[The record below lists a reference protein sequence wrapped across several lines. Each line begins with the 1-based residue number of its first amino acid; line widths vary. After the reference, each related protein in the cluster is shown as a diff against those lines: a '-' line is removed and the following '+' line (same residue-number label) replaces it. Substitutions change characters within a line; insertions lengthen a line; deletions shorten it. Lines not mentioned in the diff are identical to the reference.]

1 MGRGESMNIF
11 YVLNRKSLKQFV
23 LIIIVSFFTAWF
35 LYMENI
41 VQVPVFSSKD
51 GPKAVYKGEK
61 GIALTFNIGW
71 GDEKAE
77 PILDI
82 LKKEGVSATFFLAGS
97 WAERHPDTV
106 NRIVKEGHEVGILG
120 YEYVDYSEVKKEKVA
135 QDLSKAK
142 TAFDKL
148 NIKNMSLVRAP
159 TGHFNQETLDI
170 ANQYNYTLVHW
181 SIDSKDWT
189 NPGKKK
195 IIKNISH
202 AKKGDIILLHASDSA
217 KQTAGAL
224 PRIIKNLK
232 DKHLNFVT
240 VSSMISNAHSKSKE
254 IN

>member
-1 MGRGESMNIF
+1 MNIF
-11 YVLNRKSLKQFV
+11 YVLNGKSLKQFA
-23 LIIIVSFFTAWF
+23 LIIVVSFFTAWF

-41 VQVPVFSSKD
+41 VQVPVFSAKD

-77 PILDI
+77 PILDT
-82 LKKEGVSATFFLAGS
+82 LKQEKVTATFFLAGS

-106 NRIVKEGHEVGILG
+106 NRIIKDGHEIGILG
-120 YEYVDYSEVKKEKVA
+120 YDYVDYSEIKEEKIT

-142 TAFDKL
+142 TAFEKL
-148 NIKNMSLVRAP
+148 NIKDISLARAP
-159 TGHFNQETLDI
+159 TGHFNQETLNI

-189 NPGKKK
+189 NPGVDK
-195 IIKNISH
+195 IIKNISS

-217 KQTAGAL
+217 KQTAKAL
-224 PRIIKNLK
+224 PAIIERLK
-232 DKHLNFVT
+232 GKHSKFVS
-240 VSSMISNAHSKSKE
+240 VSEMLSNAQSKSQE